1 MQTKLEVLEITKQNI
16 LREKKR
22 SAIIVDIDNTFCES
36 EFIFD
41 EIKELDLHGQEK
53 WNYFHSNIHRCK
65 VNLWCVMLVN
75 NYLAMDYDVIFL
87 TARSEAIRQQTID
100 FIRTYLHKSFDA
112 ERVSL
117 YMRSKNDLSPAWN
130 VKEKWLKKIKQN
142 YHISFAI
149 DDDYDNCQMFFNNDI
164 PALYPMANIFLKRS
178 LSKTQYSK
186 FQL

>member
-1 MQTKLEVLEITKQNI
+1 MQTKSEKLEMNKL
-16 LREKKR
+16 KR
-22 SAIIVDIDNTFCES
+22 SAIIVDIDNTFCET

-41 EIKELDLHGQEK
+41 EIKVLDLHGEEK
-53 WNYFHSNIHRCK
+53 WKYFHSNIHRCK
-65 VNLWCVMLVN
+65 INAWCAMLVN

-87 TARSEAIRQQTID
+87 TARSEEIRPQTID
-100 FIRTYLHKSFDA
+100 FIRAYIHQSFDA

-149 DDDYDNCQMFFNNDI
+149 DDDYDNCQMFFNNGI
-164 PALYPMANIFLKRS
+164 PALYPMYNVFHKKIITQNLA
-178 LSKTQYSK
+178 KTP
-186 FQL
+186 